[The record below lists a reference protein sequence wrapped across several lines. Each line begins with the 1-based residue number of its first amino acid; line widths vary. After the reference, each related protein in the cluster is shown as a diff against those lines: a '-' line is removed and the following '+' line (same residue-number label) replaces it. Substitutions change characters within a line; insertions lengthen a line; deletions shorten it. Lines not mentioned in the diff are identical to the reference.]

1 MGFNKTLIEQTAA
14 TLVAAGVGKTS
25 NAGTNDVLIVSDV
38 LPQSPDKAIAISTYP
53 VQDDATTD
61 SIVGVQLRIRGKA
74 NDRASG
80 KDITDACF
88 DTLHDLENV
97 VWAGI
102 PIVRIWHQSGANLGP
117 DTSNRIETTSNYYI
131 QLTRPGPNRED

>member
-1 MGFNKTLIEQTAA
+1 MGFNKALIEQTAA
-14 TLVAAGVGKTS
+14 VLVAAGVGKTI
-25 NAGTNDVLIVSDV
+25 GFTTNDVAVVSDV

-61 SIVGVQLRIRGKA
+61 SIIGVQLRIRGKA

-80 KDITDACF
+80 KDISDACF
-88 DTLHDLENV
+88 DTLHGIENV
-97 VWAGI
+97 VWADI

-117 DTSNRIETTSNYYI
+117 DANNRLETTSNYYI

>member
-14 TLVAAGVGKTS
+14 CLVAAGIGKTS
-25 NAGTNDVLIVSDV
+25 GATTTDVLIVSDV
-38 LPQSPDKAIAISTYP
+38 LPQAPDKAIAINAYP

-61 SIVGVQLRIRGKA
+61 SIVGVQLRIRGKP

-80 KDITDACF
+80 KDISDACF
-88 DTLHDLENV
+88 DTLHDLGNV
-97 VWAGI
+97 VWGGI

-117 DTSNRIETTSNYYI
+117 DANNRLETTSNYYI